1 MSYRPVQ
8 LSALHNSGALKRKTE
23 VKREALNNTV
33 IVKVVIWCK
42 SCNCSCFVTM
52 EWLCPVWIL
61 CRFTVLLHTSHF
73 VLLFLSFLFS
83 SVNDVVAVGPDSFY
97 ATNDH
102 YFSDFILMFLEMYL
116 GLTWSNVVYYSPK
129 EVKEVAAGF
138 YSANGINISPD
149 KK

>member
-1 MSYRPVQ
+1 MDC
-8 LSALHNSGALKRKTE
+8 L
-23 VKREALNNTV
+23 
-33 IVKVVIWCK
+33 
-42 SCNCSCFVTM
+42 CSR
-52 EWLCPVWIL
+52 WIL
-61 CRFTVLLHTSHF
+61 CSLTVLLHTPHF
-73 VLLFLSFLFS
+73 VLFFLSLFFF

>member
-1 MSYRPVQ
+1 
-8 LSALHNSGALKRKTE
+8 
-23 VKREALNNTV
+23 
-33 IVKVVIWCK
+33 
-42 SCNCSCFVTM
+42 M
-52 EWLCPVWIL
+52 EWLCPGWIL
-61 CRFTVLLHTSHF
+61 CRLTVLLHTSHF

>member
-1 MSYRPVQ
+1 MSYHPGQV
-8 LSALHNSGALKRKTE
+8 SALHSSG
-23 VKREALNNTV
+23 
-33 IVKVVIWCK
+33 
-42 SCNCSCFVTM
+42 
-52 EWLCPVWIL
+52 PVYL
-61 CRFTVLLHTSHF
+61 SLSLSLFFFSFSLFFFFRFF
-73 VLLFLSFLFS
+73 F
-83 SVNDVVAVGPDSFY
+83 SVNDIVAMGPDSFY

-102 YFSDFILMFLEMYL
+102 YFSDFILMFLEMFL

>member
-1 MSYRPVQ
+1 MDC
-8 LSALHNSGALKRKTE
+8 L
-23 VKREALNNTV
+23 
-33 IVKVVIWCK
+33 
-42 SCNCSCFVTM
+42 CSRWF
-52 EWLCPVWIL
+52 LCSL
-61 CRFTVLLHTSHF
+61 MVLLHTFHF
-73 VLLFLSFLFS
+73 VLFFLSLSLFFF

-102 YFSDFILMFLEMYL
+102 YFYDFILMFLEMYL